1 MKTAAFLSN
10 IEWSEDKP
18 SIKVLVET
26 SVSKEIRIA
35 MQTGQFMKEHKAP
48 FPIIVQVIQGNIKF
62 GIKGEEIHLKNG
74 DLVALEANVPHDLL
88 AIEDSI
94 VRLSL
99 SKLDTAERV
108 KNV

>member
-1 MKTAAFLSN
+1 MKTASFLSN
-10 IEWSEDKP
+10 IEWNEDKP
-18 SIKVLVET
+18 AIKVLVET

-48 FPIIVQVIQGNIKF
+48 FPIIVQVIQGSINF
-62 GIKGEEIHLKNG
+62 GVEGEELNLKTG
-74 DLVALEANVPHDLL
+74 DLIGLEANVPHDLL
-88 AIEDSI
+88 AIEKSI

-99 SKLDTAERV
+99 SKLDTIERV

>member
-1 MKTAAFLSN
+1 MRTASFLSN
-10 IEWSEDKP
+10 IEWNEDKP
-18 SIKVLVET
+18 AIKVLVET
-26 SVSKEIRIA
+26 SATKEIRIA

-62 GIKGEEIHLKNG
+62 GVEGEELNLKTG
-74 DLVALEANVPHDLL
+74 DLIGLEANVPHDLL
-88 AIEDSI
+88 AIEESV

-99 SKLDTAERV
+99 SKLDTIERV

>member
-10 IEWSEDKP
+10 IEWNENKP
-18 SIKVLVET
+18 AIQVLLET
-26 SVSKEIRIA
+26 SATKEIRIA

-48 FPIIVQVIQGNIKF
+48 FPIIVHVIQGSIKF
-62 GIKGEEIHLKNG
+62 GVEGEEIHLKNG
-74 DLVALEANVPHDLL
+74 DLIGLEANVPHDLL
-88 AIEDSI
+88 AKEDSI

-99 SKLDTAERV
+99 SKLDTLERV